1 MSKKNLKKCV
11 PYLDWEVDEIVNKDG
26 SIGNKYY
33 YKGSP
38 AIKIPLQGQIATKM
52 AGYTLIHH
60 DLRMIL
66 CWLQIVIDEYKIVGL
81 DKVKQSIVHITPDHL
96 RDKFDIIKAYMV
108 ASISFYGKLF
118 TRAEGR
124 KVKLEKNIFE
134 QNQDLLKMHDE
145 IMMYRHNFSAHSG
158 KEMVEYVEVSLVLD
172 SKKERNTRPFLV
184 RTMDQPNAF
193 KNKFLDD
200 YIKVCNYLLEKV
212 NDKISLLT
220 NKYYKNLT
228 PEKVEMMYSIS
239 KMKI

>member
-11 PYLDWEVDEIVNKDG
+11 PYLDWEVDERVNKDG

-33 YKGSP
+33 YDGTP
-38 AIKIPLQGQIATKM
+38 AIKIPLQGSIATRM

-66 CWLQIVIDEYKIVGL
+66 LWLQTVIDEHKKLGL
-81 DKVKQSIVHITPDHL
+81 DKTKQSIVHITPENL
-96 RDKFDIIKAYMV
+96 RSKFDVIKAFMV

-118 TRAEGR
+118 TQAEGR
-124 KVKLEKNIFE
+124 KVKLEKNIF
-134 QNQDLLKMHDE
+134 QKNQELLKMHDE
-145 IMMYRHNFSAHSG
+145 IMLYRHNFSAHSG
-158 KEMVEYVEVSLVLD
+158 KEKVEYVEVSLILD

-200 YIKVCNYLLEKV
+200 YVNVCNYLLEKV
-212 NDKISLLT
+212 NDKINLL
-220 NKYYKNLT
+220 NKKYYESLT

-239 KMKI
+239 KM